1 MNENKK
7 RKQIRAY
14 FFPFD
19 KPDDK
24 PEKPTS
30 DSGAAALIVVGII
43 LGLIGCGVSS
53 SSEQICAGIVL
64 AFVGM
69 GVAIGGFSADAKQ
82 KSKNT
87 KYEKSLEEY
96 RKSLKKYNERLENWG
111 ITESDLEKK
120 PTGQQID
127 VWLQEDLVSIEEDA
141 LTYKLD
147 LVRDQLKRDP
157 LVIYGPLYWETYG
170 IPDEELV
177 YVKESPTNV
186 LRFSCYRVVVVFL
199 TESRVATYSCNF
211 NFLRNARV
219 GEKTVE
225 YLYQD
230 IVSVSTEEMS
240 TNYSLPAGKTLQRAK
255 VFRLAVASG
264 DTIEVVVNSPQLKD
278 ILEGTLNL
286 EDQDKNVQVI
296 REMLRTKKG

>member
-1 MNENKK
+1 MDESKK
-7 RKQIRAY
+7 RKQIKAY
-14 FFPFD
+14 FFPY
-19 KPDDK
+19 DK
-24 PEKPTS
+24 PEEPEK
-30 DSGAAALIVVGII
+30 DSLGVVGILAGI
-43 LGLIGCGVSS
+43 GIGVVGISLLGGENACAGVIVFFLGIGALIGGIQANK
-53 SSEQICAGIVL
+53 EQN
-64 AFVGM
+64 
-69 GVAIGGFSADAKQ
+69 SKQ
-82 KSKNT
+82 AE
-87 KYEKSLEEY
+87 YEE
-96 RKSLKKYNERLENWG
+96 SLKQYSKRLERWDL
-111 ITESDLEKK
+111 TESDLGNE

-127 VWLQEDLVSIEEDA
+127 AWLREDLASIEEDA
-141 LTYKLD
+141 LTHKLD

-177 YVKESPTNV
+177 YVKEKTTNI

-199 TESRVATYSCNF
+199 TETRVATYSCNF

-255 VFRLAVASG
+255 VFRLAVASS

-286 EDQDKNVQVI
+286 EDQDKNVQII